1 MTNRFHCDLRHDGP
15 VRRNNNVD
23 NPINHLSLCTGYG
36 GIDLGLRQV
45 LPTCRTVVAVEVEG
59 FAIANLVSKMEAGLL
74 DSCPIFTDLHKFDG
88 RPFRGVVDILSGGIP
103 CQPFSHAGRRMS
115 TEDPRHLFPSVERII
130 RECRPPVVFL
140 ENVEGIISSKLGG
153 EPDTSVL
160 KYVLERLEEMGYR
173 ATAGIF
179 SAEEVGLPHRRKRVF
194 ILGVDH
200 AFRMDSRGNGRE
212 VQGETTEVEG
222 QVPQPPT
229 TEHTSGDG
237 ERGGGLV
244 NEELEHDDGERFI
257 WEQEGDSQEGQ
268 LEEPRWDDPDGC
280 CSGELAHARHDDGA
294 PCRCGDRP
302 RELGEATGGEGDAG
316 HQQTVPP
323 QCGGELAHARSG
335 GHGGSAPQTQRGRRT
350 NKREGSEVGSEV
362 ARPSELGDTEHS
374 GSPSAE
380 ERRGNTEDGDRST
393 QGSDSTEQLA
403 GASRPSQ
410 QRDIREGELAH
421 TTSERLEGCGRSESE
436 EECEQR
442 PTRPNRKSPSRPSEA
457 QQPWEFPRT
466 IGETEETITAMGGST
481 HGTTDGNMVRSCRID
496 SLRLLGNGVVPDCAA
511 KAFATLMGRLMQ

>member
-1 MTNRFHCDLRHDGP
+1 MFRLLPYVMLTG
-15 VRRNNNVD
+15 NNNHVD
-23 NPINHLSLCTGYG
+23 NPINHLSLCTGYA
-36 GIDLGLRQV
+36 GIDLGLRTI
-45 LPTCRTVVAVEVEG
+45 LPKCRTVVAVEIEA

-88 RPFRGVVDILSGGIP
+88 RPFCGLVDILSGGFP
-103 CQPFSHAGRRMS
+103 CQPFSVAGRRES
-115 TEDPRHLFPSVERII
+115 TEDPRHLFPSIERII
-130 RECRPPVVFL
+130 RECRPSIVFL
-140 ENVEGIISSKLGG
+140 ENVEGIISSKFKG

-160 KYVLERLEEMGYR
+160 KYVLERLEEMGYV

-212 VQGETTEVEG
+212 VQGETTEV
-222 QVPQPPT
+222 
-229 TEHTSGDG
+229 
-237 ERGGGLV
+237 
-244 NEELEHDDGERFI
+244 
-257 WEQEGDSQEGQ
+257 
-268 LEEPRWDDPDGC
+268 
-280 CSGELAHARHDDGA
+280 
-294 PCRCGDRP
+294 
-302 RELGEATGGEGDAG
+302 
-316 HQQTVPP
+316 
-323 QCGGELAHARSG
+323 
-335 GHGGSAPQTQRGRRT
+335 
-350 NKREGSEVGSEV
+350 GSEV
-362 ARPSELGDTEHS
+362 ARPSELGNTEHD
-374 GSPSAE
+374 GPPSAE
-380 ERRGNTEDGDRST
+380 ERRGNTENGDRST

-421 TTSERLEGCGRSESE
+421 TKGGTAGQSQAGNRREGSVGGGEEGELEHATSERLEGCGRSESE